1 MVGGWWSSGFLNRD
15 FAFVHIV
22 SKCACMWLSPWLVTT
37 THVNEAILNKYT
49 NDNLFNRALIINTMD
64 EHDLSNRVHHECIHQ
79 RDNTDAVLAIHFIR
93 IVFSKLEDEEQSGV
107 VLHLLR
113 WVGIHI
119 HSKEFKRRLSFSF
132 TVWICNFVLSSKV
145 MLLRHLHI
153 KPV

>member
-1 MVGGWWSSGFLNRD
+1 MVGGWWSSGFLNCD

-22 SKCACMWLSPWLVTT
+22 SKCACMWLSPWWVVT

-49 NDNLFNRALIINTMD
+49 NDNLFNMVLIINAID
-64 EHDLSNRVHHECIHQ
+64 EHDLSNRVHHECIPSRRQHWSC
-79 RDNTDAVLAIHFIR
+79 AIAIHF
-93 IVFSKLEDEEQSGV
+93 KLEDEEQSGV
-107 VLHLLR
+107 LHLLR
-113 WVGIHI
+113 WVDIHI